1 MCIDYTVLGRNP
13 VGMKFPEKQL
23 VLNNSYRSV
32 IWKTLSLIIHQIFFK
47 GPKFEISWRVLN
59 LGLNHKVLTMI
70 EDVDWK
76 EQDVEQISSQTVLIA
91 FLTRKR
97 AIVEKRTVPRL
108 NKKSDKL
115 EEIDIEEKWNYVI
128 INRWSAERAL
138 KQQKVGA

>member
-1 MCIDYTVLGRNP
+1 
-13 VGMKFPEKQL
+13 
-23 VLNNSYRSV
+23 
-32 IWKTLSLIIHQIFFK
+32 
-47 GPKFEISWRVLN
+47 
-59 LGLNHKVLTMI
+59 MI